1 MLVEQ
6 YTRTSHTSSLTT
18 AVTMKPEKL
27 LLLAPI
33 GGLMVTAQPDAP
45 DPLEVFASE
54 AFSVY
59 TEATSIL
66 ASAASVASAVIA
78 SDLSAIDASST
89 SSQIQPTSAAD
100 VSISRSSAS
109 SKTASITSS
118 AARSSLLLTATSE
131 VSLLLHSPSSSAIS
145 SSSLTSQT
153 TSASPSPSSLLG
165 TSSVLGAAAES
176 SAAAAASKSGSGN
189 HGHKL
194 AIILGCVLGALAL
207 GMTILTV
214 LICHKRRPHGQ
225 SPRHRALSPGDDE
238 VEGWRLNRPS
248 TLLSQESMD
257 TLRRGSG
264 LQGAAPLMSEH
275 PAFRNSGEHENPFV
289 PIIPPPRRT
298 APNSRPGLT
307 DGVVPGDDPFVM
319 KKETA
324 VSGSSKNRSVHN
336 TAYAPKPKTDSL
348 AARLAAA
355 AAKEDLLQQQR
366 HSDSDTDSVA
376 NEKYTVQAEPQTKIN
391 RKPVPVSHVNNG
403 ERWPYSSVSPVSP
416 ISPTDFSAETT
427 LPPVWGSSEHHR
439 SFSRDAARANAVFDH
454 EYSPLTGQ
462 HDNEGESSDDAT
474 AAAAAAPPTQD
485 DHQGCSRNS
494 SLSSASNYSSDD
506 STVRAPSPLQPSLF
520 STRAT
525 AEQSTPPERQSSI
538 FIPSNPFITPTG
550 SPEPGDV
557 PTTDV
562 APVIAPQAPPAAA
575 VAVAAATQPSAPAQ
589 APAPQPQPQHQTA
602 KHQTYPKPAPLPP
615 ARSSRRTSTQT
626 APYTS
631 VGSGAAS
638 FAQINRPAVPSPLSS
653 ELRRDDSGASAS
665 VRPGRASVADS
676 KSLMTTIQKAKGD
689 KPRGYRNSYHA
700 TPTSDWDSYSRYQP
714 YPVDLANVPNSP
726 DQGSGGDH
734 DFYVPELDDPI
745 SATFTPKGRRRR
757 SSPTSAG
764 AGIVGDSRYPNL
776 SPAMPPPSRDW
787 EKGSTGGSHD
797 MPQSRRF
804 SSGWHEGQ
812 NRTKMS
818 DYGRRRSTSTAD
830 RNHEQFQP
838 LHFGGNGNANTGRRR
853 LRPSM
858 DFTSIREEQFDDD
871 NNSRTTMYPSGRQ
884 GMDVGQAL

>member
-1 MLVEQ
+1 
-6 YTRTSHTSSLTT
+6 
-18 AVTMKPEKL
+18 MKPEKL

-214 LICHKRRPHGQ
+214 LICHKRRPHG
-225 SPRHRALSPGDDE
+225 
-238 VEGWRLNRPS
+238 N
-248 TLLSQESMD
+248 
-257 TLRRGSG
+257 
-264 LQGAAPLMSEH
+264 
-275 PAFRNSGEHENPFV
+275 
-289 PIIPPPRRT
+289 
-298 APNSRPGLT
+298 
-307 DGVVPGDDPFVM
+307 
-319 KKETA
+319 
-324 VSGSSKNRSVHN
+324 SKNRSVHN

-376 NEKYTVQAEPQTKIN
+376 DEKYTVQAEPQTKIN

-416 ISPTDFSAETT
+416 ISPTDFTAETT

-462 HDNEGESSDDAT
+462 HDHEGNFSDEAPAA
-474 AAAAAAPPTQD
+474 AAAAAAPTQD
-485 DHQGCSRNS
+485 DHQRCSRNS

-520 STRAT
+520 STTAP
-525 AEQSTPPERQSSI
+525 AEQSTPPARQSSI
-538 FIPSNPFITPTG
+538 YIPSNPFITPTG

-853 LRPSM
+853 LRPST